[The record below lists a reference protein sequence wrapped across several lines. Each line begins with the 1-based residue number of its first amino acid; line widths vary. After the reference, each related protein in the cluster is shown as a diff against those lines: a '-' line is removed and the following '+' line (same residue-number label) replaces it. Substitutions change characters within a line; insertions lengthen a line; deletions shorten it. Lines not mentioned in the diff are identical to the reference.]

1 MEAQD
6 IPIIA
11 NTSAEPI
18 TEKNL
23 VRNELKNQ
31 LQNCVL
37 WSDSIEY
44 MIDQDVDTFYEI
56 GPGSVLSGM
65 IKRINSDLNVKNIGN
80 YDQVLDYVSKDY
92 KSSNIEKL
100 SFFKKS
106 NKSKQK
112 IAKKILSYALE
123 NKNSIDESIIRYTN
137 DKSIERIPKTDLSI
151 LRMAISEISCGLE
164 TPVGVIVNES
174 VKLGDVFGSDT
185 SKNFING
192 VLSSMV
198 R

>member
-1 MEAQD
+1 MDEVQD
-6 IPIIA
+6 KLN
-11 NTSAEPI
+11 NTVDGEFISE
-18 TEKNL
+18 EKT
-23 VRNELKNQ
+23 Q
-31 LQNCVL
+31 
-37 WSDSIEY
+37 SIFGTT
-44 MIDQDVDTFYEI
+44 MARA
-56 GPGSVLSGM
+56 SVVQSLFESE
-65 IKRINSDLNVKNIGN
+65 
-80 YDQVLDYVSKDY
+80 VSKDY